1 MAKQNLDKKV
11 AESKEAA
18 EGILDAMQ
26 NIADALGDAISNAA
40 DGLSDMASGADI
52 IGKTMKRGIVAE
64 LKNSVK
70 NQEEIIKLQ
79 AAAAKGEAKD
89 SDVDKD
95 RKKLQDNQAL
105 TQAKLNNLAKYKN
118 VLGEEE
124 YQKQQRLIEDHKD
137 YLTQQEEELDTINT
151 INDSYILQNGLTKA
165 LGKNIKEYVTGLDK
179 SGIAAALMNDE
190 VEGTEK
196 LLVAG
201 EAAMM
206 ALLKGAFQASS
217 NVANLAKETGISS
230 SSARSL
236 QFEFAAVALNTN
248 KAFINSQRLNQSFR
262 DLVKETGLLST
273 FTGDTL
279 VTMTT
284 LTKQLGLGSAEAS
297 QLALLARTQST
308 DTESVLENTVQTVNA
323 INKQNNVAI
332 SAKAVLNDIASAS
345 ASIVVSLGMS
355 PQLLAEAATEARAL
369 GLSLEG
375 VDKIAGSLLEFETSI
390 ENELKFQMLT
400 GKEINLDKARQ
411 LALDNDLAGL
421 SEEIANNSGITEAFA
436 TGNRIEQQAAADAL
450 GMSRNELAQM
460 VMQQQYLN
468 LSQDDFIEKYGE
480 QSYQQMQ
487 SQSAS
492 EKFADAMEK
501 VQSII
506 GDMALTFS
514 PILDVLAAMADSAIA
529 TYTVL
534 GLIGGLSLAK
544 AIGSLA
550 TMAIQLG
557 IISVESITAASALSF
572 GLGAVAIVGAIA
584 AIAGVA
590 SAMRKKKAQSVQD
603 GIADSSRGPFTITD
617 AYGAMATTADGDS
630 LQASPNI
637 GKGGDGRILAVLE
650 RIANKDS
657 NVYMDSQAVGSTLAV
672 STNRI

>member
-40 DGLSDMASGADI
+40 DGLNDMASGADI

-64 LKNSVK
+64 LKQSVK

-79 AAAAKGEAKD
+79 AAAAKGEAKA
-89 SDVDKD
+89 SDVAKT
-95 RKKLQDNQAL
+95 RKKLQDNRAL
-105 TQAKLNNLAKYKN
+105 TEAKLNNLSKYKN
-118 VLGEEE
+118 TLGDEE
-124 YQKQQRLIEDHKD
+124 YQKQQRLIQDHLD
-137 YLTQQEEELDTINT
+137 YLGQQEEELENINT
-151 INDSYILQNGLTKA
+151 INDGFIIQGGLTKA
-165 LGKNIKEYVTGLDK
+165 IGKNIKEYVTGLDK

-190 VEGTEK
+190 ISGFEK
-196 LLVAG
+196 ASVAG
-201 EAAMM
+201 EAAIM
-206 ALLKGAFQASS
+206 ALAKGALQASS
-217 NVANLAKETGISS
+217 NAANLAKETGISS
-230 SSARSL
+230 KSSYAL
-236 QFEFAAVALNTN
+236 QRDFANVAINTE
-248 KAFINSQRLNQSFR
+248 KAFINSVGLNESFTS
-262 DLVKETGLLST
+262 LVKQTGLLST
-273 FTGDTL
+273 FSGDTL
-279 VTMTT
+279 TTLTT
-284 LTKQLGLGSAEAS
+284 LTKQLGLGVKEAS
-297 QLALLARTQST
+297 QLSLLARTQGE
-308 DTESVLENTVQTVNA
+308 DTEGILDSTVKTVNA
-323 INKQNNVAI
+323 VNRQRKSAIN
-332 SAKAVLNDIASAS
+332 AKAVLNDISTAS

-369 GLSLEG
+369 GLNLED
-375 VDKIAGSLLEFETSI
+375 VDKIADSLLDFESSI

-436 TGNRIEQQAAADAL
+436 TGNRIQQEAAAAAL
-450 GMSRNELAQM
+450 GMSRNELGQM

-468 LSQDDFIEKYGE
+468 LSQDDFIAKYGE

-487 SQSAS
+487 SQSAA
-492 EKFADAMEK
+492 EKFQSAMEK
-501 VQSII
+501 IQSII
-506 GDMALTFS
+506 GDMAISFA
-514 PILDVLAAMADSAIA
+514 PILDTLASLADNAFLAYTAMALIA
-529 TYTVL
+529 
-534 GLIGGLSLAK
+534 GLSLAK
-544 AIGSLA
+544 TIMSMA
-550 TMAIQLG
+550 TMAATLSTSAVSGITLSSALTIGLG
-557 IISVESITAASALSF
+557 TAAVLA
-572 GLGAVAIVGAIA
+572 AVIGIVA
-584 AIAGVA
+584 AMN
-590 SAMRKKKAQSVQD
+590 SQKKQAQSVKD

>member
-18 EGILDAMQ
+18 ESILDAMQ

-40 DGLSDMASGADI
+40 DGLNDMASGADI

-64 LKNSVK
+64 LKQSVK

-79 AAAAKGEAKD
+79 AAAAKGEAKA
-89 SDVDKD
+89 SDVAKT
-95 RKKLQDNQAL
+95 RKKLQDNRAL
-105 TQAKLNNLAKYKN
+105 TEAKLNNLSKYKN
-118 VLGEEE
+118 TLGDEE
-124 YQKQQRLIEDHKD
+124 YQNQQRLIQDHLD
-137 YLTQQEEELDTINT
+137 YLGQQEEELENINT
-151 INDSYILQNGLTKA
+151 INDGFIIQGGLTKA
-165 LGKNIKEYVTGLDK
+165 IGKNIKEYVTGLDK

-190 VEGTEK
+190 ISGFEK
-196 LLVAG
+196 ASVAG
-201 EAAMM
+201 EAAIM
-206 ALLKGAFQASS
+206 ALAKGALQASS
-217 NVANLAKETGISS
+217 NAANLAKETGISS
-230 SSARSL
+230 KSSYAL
-236 QFEFAAVALNTN
+236 QRDFANVAINTE
-248 KAFINSQRLNQSFR
+248 KAFINSVGLNESFTS
-262 DLVKETGLLST
+262 LVKQTGLLST
-273 FTGDTL
+273 FSGDTL
-279 VTMTT
+279 TTLTT
-284 LTKQLGLGSAEAS
+284 LTKQLGLGVKEAS
-297 QLALLARTQST
+297 QLSLLARTQGK
-308 DTESVLENTVQTVNA
+308 DTEGILEDTVETVNA
-323 INKQNNVAI
+323 INRQRKSAI

-369 GLSLEG
+369 GLNLED

-436 TGNRIEQQAAADAL
+436 TGNRIQQQAAADAL

-460 VMQQQYLN
+460 VMQQELLN
-468 LSQDDFIEKYGE
+468 LSQDDFIAKYGE

-487 SQSAS
+487 SQSAA
-492 EKFADAMEK
+492 EKFQSAMEK
-501 VQSII
+501 IQSII
-506 GDMALTFS
+506 GDMAISFA
-514 PILDVLAAMADSAIA
+514 PILDMLAGLADNAFLAYTAMALIA
-529 TYTVL
+529 
-534 GLIGGLSLAK
+534 GLSLAK
-544 AIGSLA
+544 TIMSMA
-550 TMAIQLG
+550 TMAATLSTSAVSGITLSSALTIGLG
-557 IISVESITAASALSF
+557 TAAVLA
-572 GLGAVAIVGAIA
+572 AVVGIVA
-584 AIAGVA
+584 AMN
-590 SAMRKKKAQSVQD
+590 SQKKQAQSVKD

>member
-40 DGLSDMASGADI
+40 DGLNDMASGADI

-64 LKNSVK
+64 LKQSVK

-79 AAAAKGEAKD
+79 AAAAKGEAKA
-89 SDVDKD
+89 SDVAKT
-95 RKKLQDNQAL
+95 RKKLQDNRAL
-105 TQAKLNNLAKYKN
+105 TEAKLNNLSKYKN
-118 VLGEEE
+118 TLGDEE
-124 YQKQQRLIEDHKD
+124 YQKQQRLIQDHLD
-137 YLTQQEEELDTINT
+137 YLGQQEEELENINT
-151 INDSYILQNGLTKA
+151 INDGFIIQGGLTKA
-165 LGKNIKEYVTGLDK
+165 IGKNIKEYVTGLDK

-190 VEGTEK
+190 ISGFEK
-196 LLVAG
+196 ASVAG
-201 EAAMM
+201 EAAIM
-206 ALLKGAFQASS
+206 ALAKGALQASS
-217 NVANLAKETGISS
+217 NAANLAKETGISS
-230 SSARSL
+230 KSSYAL
-236 QFEFAAVALNTN
+236 QRDFANVAINTE
-248 KAFINSQRLNQSFR
+248 KAFINSVGLNESFTS
-262 DLVKETGLLST
+262 LVKQTGLLST
-273 FTGDTL
+273 FSGDTL
-279 VTMTT
+279 TTLTT
-284 LTKQLGLGSAEAS
+284 LTKQLGLGVKEAS
-297 QLALLARTQST
+297 QLSLLARTQGE
-308 DTESVLENTVQTVNA
+308 DTEGVLENTVETVNA
-323 INKQNNVAI
+323 INRQRNSAI
-332 SAKAVLNDIASAS
+332 SAKAVLNDIATAS

-369 GLSLEG
+369 GLNLED
-375 VDKIAGSLLEFETSI
+375 VDKIAGSLLDFESSI

-436 TGNRIEQQAAADAL
+436 TGNRIQQEAAAAAL
-450 GMSRNELAQM
+450 GMSRNELGQM

-468 LSQDDFIEKYGE
+468 LSQDDFIAKYGE

-487 SQSAS
+487 SQSAA
-492 EKFADAMEK
+492 EKFQSAMEK
-501 VQSII
+501 IQSII
-506 GDMALTFS
+506 GDMAISFA
-514 PILDVLAAMADSAIA
+514 PILDTLASLADNAFLAYTAMALIA
-529 TYTVL
+529 
-534 GLIGGLSLAK
+534 GLSLAK
-544 AIGSLA
+544 TIMSMA
-550 TMAIQLG
+550 TMAATLSTSAVSGITLSSALTIGLG
-557 IISVESITAASALSF
+557 TAAVLA
-572 GLGAVAIVGAIA
+572 AVIGIVA
-584 AIAGVA
+584 AMN
-590 SAMRKKKAQSVQD
+590 SQKKQAQSVKD

>member
-18 EGILDAMQ
+18 ESILDAMQ
-26 NIADALGDAISNAA
+26 NIADALGNAISNAA
-40 DGLSDMASGADI
+40 DGLNDMASGADI

-64 LKNSVK
+64 LKQSVK

-79 AAAAKGEAKD
+79 AAAAKGEAKA
-89 SDVDKD
+89 SDVAKT
-95 RKKLQDNQAL
+95 RKKLQDNRAL
-105 TQAKLNNLAKYKN
+105 TEAKLNNLSKYKN
-118 VLGEEE
+118 TLGDEE
-124 YQKQQRLIEDHKD
+124 YQNQQRLIQDHLD
-137 YLTQQEEELDTINT
+137 YLGQQEEELENINT
-151 INDSYILQNGLTKA
+151 INDGFIIQGGLTKA
-165 LGKNIKEYVTGLDK
+165 IGKNIKEYVTGLDK

-190 VEGTEK
+190 ISGFEK
-196 LLVAG
+196 ASVAG
-201 EAAMM
+201 EAAIM
-206 ALLKGAFQASS
+206 ALAKGALQASS
-217 NVANLAKETGISS
+217 NAANLAKETGISS
-230 SSARSL
+230 KSSYAL
-236 QFEFAAVALNTN
+236 QRDFANVAINTE
-248 KAFINSQRLNQSFR
+248 KAFINSVGLNESFTS
-262 DLVKETGLLST
+262 LVKQTGLLST
-273 FTGDTL
+273 FSGDTL
-279 VTMTT
+279 TTLTT
-284 LTKQLGLGSAEAS
+284 LTKQLGLGVKEAS
-297 QLALLARTQST
+297 QLSLLARTQGE
-308 DTESVLENTVQTVNA
+308 DTEGILEDTVETVNA
-323 INKQNNVAI
+323 INRQRKSAI
-332 SAKAVLNDIASAS
+332 SAKAVLNDIASAT

-369 GLSLEG
+369 GLNLED

-436 TGNRIEQQAAADAL
+436 TGNRIQQQAAADAL

-460 VMQQQYLN
+460 VMQQELLN
-468 LSQDDFIEKYGE
+468 LSQDDFIAKYGE

-487 SQSAS
+487 SQSAA
-492 EKFADAMEK
+492 EKFQSAMEK
-501 VQSII
+501 IQSII
-506 GDMALTFS
+506 GDMAISFA
-514 PILDVLAAMADSAIA
+514 PILDMLAGLADNAFLAYTAMALIA
-529 TYTVL
+529 
-534 GLIGGLSLAK
+534 GLSLAK
-544 AIGSLA
+544 TIMSMA
-550 TMAIQLG
+550 TMAATLSTSAVSGITLSSALTIGLG
-557 IISVESITAASALSF
+557 TAAVLA
-572 GLGAVAIVGAIA
+572 AVVGIVA
-584 AIAGVA
+584 AMN
-590 SAMRKKKAQSVQD
+590 SQKKQAQSVKD

>member
-18 EGILDAMQ
+18 ESILDAMQ

-40 DGLSDMASGADI
+40 DGLNDMASGADI

-64 LKNSVK
+64 LKQSVK

-79 AAAAKGEAKD
+79 AAAAKGEAKA
-89 SDVDKD
+89 SDVAKT
-95 RKKLQDNQAL
+95 RKKLQDNRAL
-105 TQAKLNNLAKYKN
+105 TEAKLNNLSKYKN
-118 VLGEEE
+118 TLGDEE
-124 YQKQQRLIEDHKD
+124 YQNQQRLIQDHLD
-137 YLTQQEEELDTINT
+137 YLGQQEEELENINT
-151 INDSYILQNGLTKA
+151 INDGFIIQGGLTKA
-165 LGKNIKEYVTGLDK
+165 IGKNIKEYVTGLDK

-190 VEGTEK
+190 ISGFEK
-196 LLVAG
+196 ASVAG
-201 EAAMM
+201 EAAIM
-206 ALLKGAFQASS
+206 ALAKGALQASS
-217 NVANLAKETGISS
+217 NAANLAKETGISS
-230 SSARSL
+230 KSSYAL
-236 QFEFAAVALNTN
+236 QRDFANVAINTE
-248 KAFINSQRLNQSFR
+248 KAFINSVGLNESFTS
-262 DLVKETGLLST
+262 LVKQTGLLST
-273 FTGDTL
+273 FSGDTL
-279 VTMTT
+279 TTLTT
-284 LTKQLGLGSAEAS
+284 LTKQLGLGVKEAS
-297 QLALLARTQST
+297 QLSLLARTQGK
-308 DTESVLENTVQTVNA
+308 DTEGILEDTVETVNA
-323 INKQNNVAI
+323 INRQRKSAI
-332 SAKAVLNDIASAS
+332 SAKAVLNDIASAT

-369 GLSLEG
+369 GLNLED

-436 TGNRIEQQAAADAL
+436 TGNRIQQQAAADAL

-460 VMQQQYLN
+460 VMQQELLN
-468 LSQDDFIEKYGE
+468 LSQDDFIAKYGE

-487 SQSAS
+487 SQSAA
-492 EKFADAMEK
+492 EKFQSAMEK
-501 VQSII
+501 IQSII
-506 GDMALTFS
+506 GDMAISFA
-514 PILDVLAAMADSAIA
+514 PILDMLAGLADNAFLAYTAMALIA
-529 TYTVL
+529 
-534 GLIGGLSLAK
+534 GLSLAK
-544 AIGSLA
+544 TIMSMA
-550 TMAIQLG
+550 TMAATLSTSAVSGITLSSALTIGLG
-557 IISVESITAASALSF
+557 TAAVLA
-572 GLGAVAIVGAIA
+572 AVVGIVA
-584 AIAGVA
+584 AMN
-590 SAMRKKKAQSVQD
+590 SQKKQAQSVKD

>member
-18 EGILDAMQ
+18 ESILDAMQ

-40 DGLSDMASGADI
+40 DGLNDMASGADI

-64 LKNSVK
+64 LKQSVK

-79 AAAAKGEAKD
+79 AAAAKGEAKA
-89 SDVDKD
+89 SDVAKT
-95 RKKLQDNQAL
+95 RKKLQDNRAL
-105 TQAKLNNLAKYKN
+105 TEAKLNNLSKYKN
-118 VLGEEE
+118 TLGDEE
-124 YQKQQRLIEDHKD
+124 YQNQQRLIQDHLD
-137 YLTQQEEELDTINT
+137 YLGQQEEELENINT
-151 INDSYILQNGLTKA
+151 INDGFIIQGGLTKA
-165 LGKNIKEYVTGLDK
+165 IGKNIKEYVTGLDK

-190 VEGTEK
+190 ISGFEK
-196 LLVAG
+196 ASVAG
-201 EAAMM
+201 EAAIM
-206 ALLKGAFQASS
+206 ALAKGALQASS
-217 NVANLAKETGISS
+217 NAANLAKETGISS
-230 SSARSL
+230 KSSYAL
-236 QFEFAAVALNTN
+236 QRDFANVAINTE
-248 KAFINSQRLNQSFR
+248 KAFINSVGLNESFTS
-262 DLVKETGLLST
+262 LVKQTGLLST
-273 FTGDTL
+273 FSGDTL
-279 VTMTT
+279 TTLTT
-284 LTKQLGLGSAEAS
+284 LTKQLGLGVKEAS
-297 QLALLARTQST
+297 QLSLLARTQGE
-308 DTESVLENTVQTVNA
+308 DTEGILEDTVETVNA
-323 INKQNNVAI
+323 INRQRKSAI
-332 SAKAVLNDIASAS
+332 SAKAVLNDIASAT

-369 GLSLEG
+369 GLNLED

-436 TGNRIEQQAAADAL
+436 TGNRIQQQAAADAL

-460 VMQQQYLN
+460 VMQQELLN
-468 LSQDDFIEKYGE
+468 LSQDDFIAKYGE

-487 SQSAS
+487 SQSAA
-492 EKFADAMEK
+492 EKFQSAMEK
-501 VQSII
+501 IQSII
-506 GDMALTFS
+506 GDMAISFA
-514 PILDVLAAMADSAIA
+514 PILDMLAGLADNAFLAYTAMALIA
-529 TYTVL
+529 
-534 GLIGGLSLAK
+534 GLSLAK
-544 AIGSLA
+544 TIMSMA
-550 TMAIQLG
+550 TMAATLSTSAVSGITLSSALTIGLG
-557 IISVESITAASALSF
+557 TAAVLA
-572 GLGAVAIVGAIA
+572 AVVGIVA
-584 AIAGVA
+584 AMN
-590 SAMRKKKAQSVQD
+590 SQKKQAQSVKD

>member
-40 DGLSDMASGADI
+40 DGLNDMASGADI

-64 LKNSVK
+64 LKQSVK

-79 AAAAKGEAKD
+79 AAAAKGEAKA
-89 SDVDKD
+89 SDVAKT
-95 RKKLQDNQAL
+95 RKKLQDNRAL
-105 TQAKLNNLAKYKN
+105 TEAKLNNLSKYKN
-118 VLGEEE
+118 TLGDEE
-124 YQKQQRLIEDHKD
+124 YQKQQRLIQDHLD
-137 YLTQQEEELDTINT
+137 YLGQQEEELENINT
-151 INDSYILQNGLTKA
+151 INDGFIIQGGLTKA
-165 LGKNIKEYVTGLDK
+165 IGKNIKEYVTGLDK

-190 VEGTEK
+190 ISGFEK
-196 LLVAG
+196 ASVAG
-201 EAAMM
+201 EAAIM
-206 ALLKGAFQASS
+206 ALAKGALQASS
-217 NVANLAKETGISS
+217 NAANLAKETGISS
-230 SSARSL
+230 KSSYAL
-236 QFEFAAVALNTN
+236 QRDFANVAINTE
-248 KAFINSQRLNQSFR
+248 KAFINSVGLNESFTS
-262 DLVKETGLLST
+262 LVKQTGLLST
-273 FTGDTL
+273 FSGDTL
-279 VTMTT
+279 TTLTT
-284 LTKQLGLGSAEAS
+284 LTKQLGLGVKEAS
-297 QLALLARTQST
+297 QLSLLARTQGE
-308 DTESVLENTVQTVNA
+308 DTEGILDSTVKTVNA
-323 INKQNNVAI
+323 VNRQRKSAIN
-332 SAKAVLNDIASAS
+332 AKAVLNDISTAS

-369 GLSLEG
+369 GLNLED
-375 VDKIAGSLLEFETSI
+375 VDKIAGSLLDFESSI

-436 TGNRIEQQAAADAL
+436 TGNRIQQEAAAAAL
-450 GMSRNELAQM
+450 GMSRNELGQM

-468 LSQDDFIEKYGE
+468 LSQDDFIAKYGE

-487 SQSAS
+487 SQSAA
-492 EKFADAMEK
+492 EKFQSAMEK
-501 VQSII
+501 IQSII
-506 GDMALTFS
+506 GDMAISFA
-514 PILDVLAAMADSAIA
+514 PILDTLASLADNAFLAYTAMALIA
-529 TYTVL
+529 
-534 GLIGGLSLAK
+534 GLSLAK
-544 AIGSLA
+544 TIMSMA
-550 TMAIQLG
+550 TMAATLSTSAVSGITLSSALTIGLG
-557 IISVESITAASALSF
+557 TAAVLA
-572 GLGAVAIVGAIA
+572 AVIGIVA
-584 AIAGVA
+584 AMN
-590 SAMRKKKAQSVQD
+590 SQKKQAQSVKD

>member
-40 DGLSDMASGADI
+40 DGLNDMASGADI

-64 LKNSVK
+64 LKQSVK

-79 AAAAKGEAKD
+79 AAAAKGEAKA
-89 SDVDKD
+89 SDVAKT
-95 RKKLQDNQAL
+95 RKKLQDNRAL
-105 TQAKLNNLAKYKN
+105 TEAKLNNLSKYKN
-118 VLGEEE
+118 TLGDEE
-124 YQKQQRLIEDHKD
+124 YQKQQRLIQDHLD
-137 YLTQQEEELDTINT
+137 YLGQQEEELENINT
-151 INDSYILQNGLTKA
+151 INDGFIIQGGLTKA
-165 LGKNIKEYVTGLDK
+165 IGKNIKEYVTGLDK

-190 VEGTEK
+190 ISGFEK
-196 LLVAG
+196 ASVAG
-201 EAAMM
+201 EAAIM
-206 ALLKGAFQASS
+206 ALAKGALQASS
-217 NVANLAKETGISS
+217 NAANLAKETGISS
-230 SSARSL
+230 KSSYAL
-236 QFEFAAVALNTN
+236 QRDFANVAINTE
-248 KAFINSQRLNQSFR
+248 KAFINSVGLNESFTS
-262 DLVKETGLLST
+262 LVKQTGLLST
-273 FTGDTL
+273 FSGDTL
-279 VTMTT
+279 TTLTT
-284 LTKQLGLGSAEAS
+284 LTKQLGLGVKEAS
-297 QLALLARTQST
+297 QLSLLARTQGE
-308 DTESVLENTVQTVNA
+308 DTEGVLENTVETVNA
-323 INKQNNVAI
+323 INRQRNSAI
-332 SAKAVLNDIASAS
+332 SAKAVLNDIATAS

-369 GLSLEG
+369 GLNLEG

-436 TGNRIEQQAAADAL
+436 TGNRIQQEAAAAAL
-450 GMSRNELAQM
+450 GMSRNELGQM

-468 LSQDDFIEKYGE
+468 LSQDDFIAKYGE

-487 SQSAS
+487 SQSAA
-492 EKFADAMEK
+492 EKFQSAMEK
-501 VQSII
+501 IQSII
-506 GDMALTFS
+506 GDMAISFA
-514 PILDVLAAMADSAIA
+514 PILDTLASLADNAFLAYTAMALIA
-529 TYTVL
+529 
-534 GLIGGLSLAK
+534 GLSLAK
-544 AIGSLA
+544 TIMSMA
-550 TMAIQLG
+550 TMAATLSTSAVSGITLSSALTIGLG
-557 IISVESITAASALSF
+557 TAAVLA
-572 GLGAVAIVGAIA
+572 AVIGIVA
-584 AIAGVA
+584 AMN
-590 SAMRKKKAQSVQD
+590 SQKKQAQSVKD

>member
-40 DGLSDMASGADI
+40 DGLNDMASGADI

-64 LKNSVK
+64 LKQSVK

-79 AAAAKGEAKD
+79 AAAAKGEAKA
-89 SDVDKD
+89 SDVAKT
-95 RKKLQDNQAL
+95 RKKLQDNRAL
-105 TQAKLNNLAKYKN
+105 TEAKLNNLSKYKN
-118 VLGEEE
+118 TLGDEE
-124 YQKQQRLIEDHKD
+124 YQKQQRLIQDHLD
-137 YLTQQEEELDTINT
+137 YLGQQEEELENINT
-151 INDSYILQNGLTKA
+151 INDGFIIQGGLTKA
-165 LGKNIKEYVTGLDK
+165 IGKNIKEYVTGLDK

-190 VEGTEK
+190 ISGFEK
-196 LLVAG
+196 ASVAG
-201 EAAMM
+201 EAAIM
-206 ALLKGAFQASS
+206 ALAKGALQASS
-217 NVANLAKETGISS
+217 NAANLAKETGISS
-230 SSARSL
+230 KSSYAL
-236 QFEFAAVALNTN
+236 QRDFANVAINTE
-248 KAFINSQRLNQSFR
+248 KAFINSVGLNESFTS
-262 DLVKETGLLST
+262 LVKQTGLLST
-273 FTGDTL
+273 FSGDTL
-279 VTMTT
+279 TTLTT
-284 LTKQLGLGSAEAS
+284 LTKQLGLGVKEAS
-297 QLALLARTQST
+297 QLSLLARTQGE
-308 DTESVLENTVQTVNA
+308 DTEGVLENTVETVNA
-323 INKQNNVAI
+323 INRQRNSAI
-332 SAKAVLNDIASAS
+332 SAKAVLNDIATAS

-369 GLSLEG
+369 GLNLED
-375 VDKIAGSLLEFETSI
+375 VDKIADSLLDFESSI

-436 TGNRIEQQAAADAL
+436 TGNRIQQEAAAAAL
-450 GMSRNELAQM
+450 GMSRNELGQM

-468 LSQDDFIEKYGE
+468 LSQDDFIAKYGE

-487 SQSAS
+487 SQSAA
-492 EKFADAMEK
+492 EKFQSAMEK
-501 VQSII
+501 IQSII
-506 GDMALTFS
+506 GDMAISFA
-514 PILDVLAAMADSAIA
+514 PILDTLASLADNAFLAYTAMALIA
-529 TYTVL
+529 
-534 GLIGGLSLAK
+534 GLSLAK
-544 AIGSLA
+544 TIMSMA
-550 TMAIQLG
+550 TMAATLSTSAVSGITLSSALTIGLG
-557 IISVESITAASALSF
+557 TAAVLA
-572 GLGAVAIVGAIA
+572 AVIGIVA
-584 AIAGVA
+584 AMN
-590 SAMRKKKAQSVQD
+590 SQKKQAQSVKD

>member
-18 EGILDAMQ
+18 ESILDAMQ

-40 DGLSDMASGADI
+40 DGLNDMASGADI

-64 LKNSVK
+64 LKQSVK

-79 AAAAKGEAKD
+79 AAAAKGEAKA
-89 SDVDKD
+89 SDVAKT
-95 RKKLQDNQAL
+95 RKKLQDNRAL
-105 TQAKLNNLAKYKN
+105 TEAKLNNLSKYKN
-118 VLGEEE
+118 TLGDEE
-124 YQKQQRLIEDHKD
+124 YQNQQRLIQDHLD
-137 YLTQQEEELDTINT
+137 YLGQQEEELENINT
-151 INDSYILQNGLTKA
+151 INDGFIIQGGLTKA
-165 LGKNIKEYVTGLDK
+165 IGKNIKEYVTGLDK

-190 VEGTEK
+190 ISGFEK
-196 LLVAG
+196 ASVAG
-201 EAAMM
+201 EAAIM
-206 ALLKGAFQASS
+206 ALAKGALQASS
-217 NVANLAKETGISS
+217 NAANLAKETGISS
-230 SSARSL
+230 KSSYAL
-236 QFEFAAVALNTN
+236 QRDFANVAINTE
-248 KAFINSQRLNQSFR
+248 KAFINSVGLNESFTS
-262 DLVKETGLLST
+262 LVKQTGLLST
-273 FTGDTL
+273 FSGDTL
-279 VTMTT
+279 TTLTT
-284 LTKQLGLGSAEAS
+284 LTKQLGLGVKEAS
-297 QLALLARTQST
+297 QLSLLARTQGK
-308 DTESVLENTVQTVNA
+308 DTEGILEDTVETVNA
-323 INKQNNVAI
+323 INRQRKSAI
-332 SAKAVLNDIASAS
+332 SAKAVLNDIATAS
-345 ASIVVSLGMS
+345 SSIVVSLGMS

-369 GLSLEG
+369 GLNLED

-436 TGNRIEQQAAADAL
+436 TGNRIQQQAAADAL

-460 VMQQQYLN
+460 VMQQELLN
-468 LSQDDFIEKYGE
+468 LSQDDFIAKYGE

-487 SQSAS
+487 SQSAA
-492 EKFADAMEK
+492 EKFQSAMEK
-501 VQSII
+501 IQSII
-506 GDMALTFS
+506 GDMAISFA
-514 PILDVLAAMADSAIA
+514 PILDMLAGLADNAFLAYTAMALIA
-529 TYTVL
+529 
-534 GLIGGLSLAK
+534 GLSLAK
-544 AIGSLA
+544 TIMSMA
-550 TMAIQLG
+550 TMAATLSTSAVSGITLSSALTIGLG
-557 IISVESITAASALSF
+557 TAAVLA
-572 GLGAVAIVGAIA
+572 AVVGIVA
-584 AIAGVA
+584 AMN
-590 SAMRKKKAQSVQD
+590 SQKKQAQSVKD

>member
-40 DGLSDMASGADI
+40 DGLNDMASGADI

-64 LKNSVK
+64 LKQSVK

-79 AAAAKGEAKD
+79 AAAAKGEAKA
-89 SDVDKD
+89 SDVAKT
-95 RKKLQDNQAL
+95 RKKLQDNRAL
-105 TQAKLNNLAKYKN
+105 TEAKLNNLSKYRN
-118 VLGEEE
+118 TLGDEE
-124 YQKQQRLIEDHKD
+124 YQNQQRLIQDHLD
-137 YLTQQEEELDTINT
+137 YLGQQEEELENINT
-151 INDSYILQNGLTKA
+151 INDGFIIQGGLTKA
-165 LGKNIKEYVTGLDK
+165 IGKNIKEYVTGLDK

-190 VEGTEK
+190 ISGFEK
-196 LLVAG
+196 ASVAG
-201 EAAMM
+201 EAAIM
-206 ALLKGAFQASS
+206 ALAKGALQASS
-217 NVANLAKETGISS
+217 NAANLAKETGISS
-230 SSARSL
+230 KSSYAL
-236 QFEFAAVALNTN
+236 QRDFANVAINTE
-248 KAFINSQRLNQSFR
+248 KAFINSVGLNESFTS
-262 DLVKETGLLST
+262 LVKQTGLLST
-273 FTGDTL
+273 FSGDTL
-279 VTMTT
+279 TTLTT
-284 LTKQLGLGSAEAS
+284 LTKQLGLGVKEAS
-297 QLALLARTQST
+297 QLSLLARTQGE
-308 DTESVLENTVQTVNA
+308 DTEGVLENTVETVNA
-323 INKQNNVAI
+323 VNRQRNSAI

-369 GLSLEG
+369 GLNLED
-375 VDKIAGSLLEFETSI
+375 VDKIAGSLLDFESSI

-436 TGNRIEQQAAADAL
+436 TGNRIQQEAAAAAL
-450 GMSRNELAQM
+450 GMSRNELGQM

-468 LSQDDFIEKYGE
+468 LSQDDFIAKYGE

-487 SQSAS
+487 SQSAA
-492 EKFADAMEK
+492 EKFQSAMEK
-501 VQSII
+501 IQSII
-506 GDMALTFS
+506 GDMAIAFA
-514 PILDVLAAMADSAIA
+514 PILDMLANLADNAFAAYTAMALIA
-529 TYTVL
+529 
-534 GLIGGLSLAK
+534 GLSLAK
-544 AIGSLA
+544 TIMSMA
-550 TMAIQLG
+550 TMAATLSTSAVSGITLSSALTIGLG
-557 IISVESITAASALSF
+557 TAAVLA
-572 GLGAVAIVGAIA
+572 AVVGIVA
-584 AIAGVA
+584 AMN
-590 SAMRKKKAQSVQD
+590 SQKKQAQSVKD

>member
-18 EGILDAMQ
+18 ESILDAMQ

-40 DGLSDMASGADI
+40 DGLTDMADGADI

-79 AAAAKGEAKD
+79 AAAAKGEAKA
-89 SDVDKD
+89 SDVAKT
-95 RKKLQDNQAL
+95 RKKLQDNRAL
-105 TQAKLNNLAKYKN
+105 TEAKLNNLSKYKN
-118 VLGEEE
+118 TLGDEE
-124 YQKQQRLIEDHKD
+124 YQNQQRLIQDHLD
-137 YLTQQEEELDTINT
+137 YLGQQEEELENINT
-151 INDSYILQNGLTKA
+151 INDGFIIQGGLTKA
-165 LGKNIKEYVTGLDK
+165 IGKNIKEYVTGLDK

-190 VEGTEK
+190 ISGFEK
-196 LLVAG
+196 ASVAG
-201 EAAMM
+201 EAAIM
-206 ALLKGAFQASS
+206 ALAKGALQASS
-217 NVANLAKETGISS
+217 NAANLAKETGISS
-230 SSARSL
+230 KSSYAL
-236 QFEFAAVALNTN
+236 QRDFANVAINTE
-248 KAFINSQRLNQSFR
+248 KAFINSVGLNESFTS
-262 DLVKETGLLST
+262 LVKQTGLLST
-273 FTGDTL
+273 FSGDTL
-279 VTMTT
+279 TTLTT
-284 LTKQLGLGSAEAS
+284 LTKQLGLGVKEAS
-297 QLALLARTQST
+297 QLSLLARTQGE
-308 DTESVLENTVQTVNA
+308 DTEGILEDTVETVNA
-323 INKQNNVAI
+323 VNRQRKSAI

-369 GLSLEG
+369 GLNLSD
-375 VDKIAGSLLEFETSI
+375 VDKIAGSLLDFESSI

-436 TGNRIEQQAAADAL
+436 TGNRIQQQAAADAL
-450 GMSRNELAQM
+450 GMSRDELGQM
-460 VMQQQYLN
+460 VMQQELLN
-468 LSQDDFIEKYGE
+468 LSQDDFIAKYGE

-487 SQSAS
+487 SQSAA
-492 EKFADAMEK
+492 EKFQSAMEK
-501 VQSII
+501 IQSII
-506 GDMALTFS
+506 GDMAISFA
-514 PILDVLAAMADSAIA
+514 PILDMLAGLADNAFLAYTAMALIA
-529 TYTVL
+529 
-534 GLIGGLSLAK
+534 GLSLAK
-544 AIGSLA
+544 TIMSMA
-550 TMAIQLG
+550 TMAATLSTSAVSGITLSSALTIGLG
-557 IISVESITAASALSF
+557 TAAVLA
-572 GLGAVAIVGAIA
+572 AVVGIVA
-584 AIAGVA
+584 AMN
-590 SAMRKKKAQSVQD
+590 SQKKQSQSVND

>member
-40 DGLSDMASGADI
+40 DGLNDMASGADI

-64 LKNSVK
+64 LKQSVK

-79 AAAAKGEAKD
+79 AAAAKGEAKA
-89 SDVDKD
+89 SDVAKT
-95 RKKLQDNQAL
+95 RKKLQDNRAL
-105 TQAKLNNLAKYKN
+105 TEAKLNNLSKYKN
-118 VLGEEE
+118 TLGDEE
-124 YQKQQRLIEDHKD
+124 YQKQQRLIQDHLD
-137 YLTQQEEELDTINT
+137 YLGQQEEELENINT
-151 INDSYILQNGLTKA
+151 INDGFIIQGGLTKA
-165 LGKNIKEYVTGLDK
+165 IGKNIKEYVTGLDK

-190 VEGTEK
+190 ISGFEK
-196 LLVAG
+196 ASVAG
-201 EAAMM
+201 EAAIM
-206 ALLKGAFQASS
+206 ALAKGALQASS
-217 NVANLAKETGISS
+217 NAANLAKETGISS
-230 SSARSL
+230 KSSYAL
-236 QFEFAAVALNTN
+236 QRDFANVAINTE
-248 KAFINSQRLNQSFR
+248 KAFINSVGLNESFTS
-262 DLVKETGLLST
+262 LVKQTGLLST
-273 FTGDTL
+273 FSGDTL
-279 VTMTT
+279 TTLTT
-284 LTKQLGLGSAEAS
+284 LTKQLGLGVKEAS
-297 QLALLARTQST
+297 QLSLLARTQGE
-308 DTESVLENTVQTVNA
+308 DTEGILDSTVKTVNA
-323 INKQNNVAI
+323 VNRQRKSAIN
-332 SAKAVLNDIASAS
+332 AKAVLNDISTAS

-369 GLSLEG
+369 GLSLEE
-375 VDKIAGSLLEFETSI
+375 VDKIAGSLLDFESSI

-436 TGNRIEQQAAADAL
+436 TGNRIQQEAAAAAL
-450 GMSRNELAQM
+450 GMSRNELGQM

-468 LSQDDFIEKYGE
+468 LSQDDFIAKYGE

-487 SQSAS
+487 SQSAA
-492 EKFADAMEK
+492 EKFQSAMEK
-501 VQSII
+501 IQSII
-506 GDMALTFS
+506 GDMAISFA
-514 PILDVLAAMADSAIA
+514 PILDTLASLADNAFLAYTAMALIA
-529 TYTVL
+529 
-534 GLIGGLSLAK
+534 GLSLAK
-544 AIGSLA
+544 TIMSMA
-550 TMAIQLG
+550 TMAATLSTSAVSGITLSSALTIGLG
-557 IISVESITAASALSF
+557 TAAVLA
-572 GLGAVAIVGAIA
+572 AVIGIVA
-584 AIAGVA
+584 AMN
-590 SAMRKKKAQSVQD
+590 SQKKQAQSVKD

>member
-18 EGILDAMQ
+18 ESILDAMQ

-40 DGLSDMASGADI
+40 DGLTDMASGADI

-64 LKNSVK
+64 LKQSVK

-79 AAAAKGEAKD
+79 AAAAKGEAKA
-89 SDVDKD
+89 SDVAKT
-95 RKKLQDNQAL
+95 RKKLQDNRAL
-105 TQAKLNNLAKYKN
+105 TEAKLNNLSKYKN
-118 VLGEEE
+118 TLGDEE
-124 YQKQQRLIEDHKD
+124 YQNQQRLIQDHLD
-137 YLTQQEEELDTINT
+137 YLGQQEEELENINT
-151 INDSYILQNGLTKA
+151 INDGFIIQGGLTKA
-165 LGKNIKEYVTGLDK
+165 IGKNIKEYVTGLDK

-190 VEGTEK
+190 ISGFEK
-196 LLVAG
+196 ASVAG
-201 EAAMM
+201 EAAIM
-206 ALLKGAFQASS
+206 ALAKGALQASS
-217 NVANLAKETGISS
+217 NAANLAKETGISS
-230 SSARSL
+230 KSSYAL
-236 QFEFAAVALNTN
+236 QRDFANVAINTE
-248 KAFINSQRLNQSFR
+248 KAFINSVGLNESFTS
-262 DLVKETGLLST
+262 LVKQTGLLST
-273 FTGDTL
+273 FSGDTL
-279 VTMTT
+279 TTLTT
-284 LTKQLGLGSAEAS
+284 LTKQLGLGVKEAS
-297 QLALLARTQST
+297 QLSLLARTQGE
-308 DTESVLENTVQTVNA
+308 DTEGILEDTVETVNA
-323 INKQNNVAI
+323 VNRQRKSAI

-369 GLSLEG
+369 GLNLSD
-375 VDKIAGSLLEFETSI
+375 VDKIAGSLLDFESSI

-436 TGNRIEQQAAADAL
+436 TGNRIQQQAAADAL
-450 GMSRNELAQM
+450 GMSRDELGQM
-460 VMQQQYLN
+460 VMQQELLN
-468 LSQDDFIEKYGE
+468 LSQDDFIAKYGE

-487 SQSAS
+487 SQSAA
-492 EKFADAMEK
+492 EKFQSAMEK
-501 VQSII
+501 IQSII
-506 GDMALTFS
+506 GDMAISFA
-514 PILDVLAAMADSAIA
+514 PILDMLAGLADNAFLAYTAMALIA
-529 TYTVL
+529 
-534 GLIGGLSLAK
+534 GLSLAK
-544 AIGSLA
+544 TIMSMA
-550 TMAIQLG
+550 TMAATLSTSAVSGITLSSALTIGLG
-557 IISVESITAASALSF
+557 TAAVLA
-572 GLGAVAIVGAIA
+572 AVVGIVA
-584 AIAGVA
+584 AMN
-590 SAMRKKKAQSVQD
+590 SQKKQSQSVND

>member
-40 DGLSDMASGADI
+40 DGLNDMASGADI

-64 LKNSVK
+64 LKQSVK

-79 AAAAKGEAKD
+79 AAAAKGEAKA
-89 SDVDKD
+89 SDVAKT
-95 RKKLQDNQAL
+95 RKKLQDNRAL
-105 TQAKLNNLAKYKN
+105 TEAKLNNLSKYKN
-118 VLGEEE
+118 TLGDEE
-124 YQKQQRLIEDHKD
+124 YQKQQRLIQDHLD
-137 YLTQQEEELDTINT
+137 YLGQQEEELENINT
-151 INDSYILQNGLTKA
+151 INDGFIIQGGLTKA
-165 LGKNIKEYVTGLDK
+165 IGKNIKEYVTGLDK

-190 VEGTEK
+190 ISGFEK
-196 LLVAG
+196 ASVAG
-201 EAAMM
+201 EAAIM
-206 ALLKGAFQASS
+206 ALAKGALQASS
-217 NVANLAKETGISS
+217 NAANLAKETGISS
-230 SSARSL
+230 KSSYAL
-236 QFEFAAVALNTN
+236 QRDFANVAINTE
-248 KAFINSQRLNQSFR
+248 KAFINSVGLNESFTS
-262 DLVKETGLLST
+262 LVKQTGLLST
-273 FTGDTL
+273 FSGDTL
-279 VTMTT
+279 TTLTT
-284 LTKQLGLGSAEAS
+284 LTKQLGLGVKEAS
-297 QLALLARTQST
+297 QLSLLARTQGE
-308 DTESVLENTVQTVNA
+308 DTEGILDSTVKTVNA
-323 INKQNNVAI
+323 VNRQRKSAIN
-332 SAKAVLNDIASAS
+332 AKAVLNDISTAS

-369 GLSLEG
+369 GLSLEE
-375 VDKIAGSLLEFETSI
+375 VDKIAGSLLDFESSI

-436 TGNRIEQQAAADAL
+436 TGNRIQQEAAASAL
-450 GMSRNELAQM
+450 GMSRNELGQM

-468 LSQDDFIEKYGE
+468 LSQDDFIAKYGE

-487 SQSAS
+487 SQSAA
-492 EKFADAMEK
+492 EKFQSAMEK
-501 VQSII
+501 IQSII
-506 GDMALTFS
+506 GDMAISFA
-514 PILDVLAAMADSAIA
+514 PILDTLASLADNAFLAYTAMALIA
-529 TYTVL
+529 
-534 GLIGGLSLAK
+534 GLSLAK
-544 AIGSLA
+544 TIMSMA
-550 TMAIQLG
+550 TMAATLSTSAVSGITLSSALTIGLG
-557 IISVESITAASALSF
+557 TAAVLA
-572 GLGAVAIVGAIA
+572 AVIGIVA
-584 AIAGVA
+584 AMN
-590 SAMRKKKAQSVQD
+590 SQKKQAQSVKD

>member
-40 DGLSDMASGADI
+40 DGLNDMASGADI

-64 LKNSVK
+64 LKQSVK

-79 AAAAKGEAKD
+79 AAAAKGEAKA
-89 SDVDKD
+89 SDVAKT
-95 RKKLQDNQAL
+95 RKKLQDNRAL
-105 TQAKLNNLAKYKN
+105 TEAKLNNLSKYKN
-118 VLGEEE
+118 TLGDEE
-124 YQKQQRLIEDHKD
+124 YQKQQRLIQDHLD
-137 YLTQQEEELDTINT
+137 YLGQQEEELENINT
-151 INDSYILQNGLTKA
+151 INDGFIIQGGLTKA
-165 LGKNIKEYVTGLDK
+165 IGKNIKEYVTGLDK

-190 VEGTEK
+190 ISGFEK
-196 LLVAG
+196 ASVAG
-201 EAAMM
+201 EAAIM
-206 ALLKGAFQASS
+206 ALAKGALQASS
-217 NVANLAKETGISS
+217 NAANLAKETGISS
-230 SSARSL
+230 KSSYAL
-236 QFEFAAVALNTN
+236 QRDFANVAINTE
-248 KAFINSQRLNQSFR
+248 KAFINSVGLNESFTS
-262 DLVKETGLLST
+262 LVKQTGLLST
-273 FTGDTL
+273 FSGDTL
-279 VTMTT
+279 TTLTT
-284 LTKQLGLGSAEAS
+284 LTKQLGLGVKEAS
-297 QLALLARTQST
+297 QLSLLARTQGE
-308 DTESVLENTVQTVNA
+308 DTEGVLENTVETVNA
-323 INKQNNVAI
+323 INRQRNSAI
-332 SAKAVLNDIASAS
+332 SAKAVLNDIATAS

-375 VDKIAGSLLEFETSI
+375 VDKIAGSLLDFESSI

-436 TGNRIEQQAAADAL
+436 TGNRIQQEAAAAAL
-450 GMSRNELAQM
+450 GMSRNELGQM

-468 LSQDDFIEKYGE
+468 LSQDDFIAKYGE

-487 SQSAS
+487 SQSAA
-492 EKFADAMEK
+492 EKFQSAMEK
-501 VQSII
+501 IQSII
-506 GDMALTFS
+506 GDMAISFA
-514 PILDVLAAMADSAIA
+514 PILDTLASLADNAFLAYTAMALIA
-529 TYTVL
+529 
-534 GLIGGLSLAK
+534 GLSLAK
-544 AIGSLA
+544 TIMSMA
-550 TMAIQLG
+550 TMAATLSTSAVSGITLSSALTIGLG
-557 IISVESITAASALSF
+557 TAAVLA
-572 GLGAVAIVGAIA
+572 AVIGIVA
-584 AIAGVA
+584 AMN
-590 SAMRKKKAQSVQD
+590 SQKKQAQSVKD

>member
-40 DGLSDMASGADI
+40 DGLNDMASGADI

-64 LKNSVK
+64 LKQSVK

-79 AAAAKGEAKD
+79 AAAAKGEAKA
-89 SDVDKD
+89 SDVAKT
-95 RKKLQDNQAL
+95 RKKLQDNRAL
-105 TQAKLNNLAKYKN
+105 TEAKLNNLSKYKN
-118 VLGEEE
+118 TLGDEE
-124 YQKQQRLIEDHKD
+124 YQKQQRLIQDHLD
-137 YLTQQEEELDTINT
+137 YLGQQEEELENINT
-151 INDSYILQNGLTKA
+151 INDGFIIQGGLTKA
-165 LGKNIKEYVTGLDK
+165 IGKNIKEYVTGLDK

-190 VEGTEK
+190 ISGFEK
-196 LLVAG
+196 ASVAG
-201 EAAMM
+201 EAAIM
-206 ALLKGAFQASS
+206 ALAKGALQASS
-217 NVANLAKETGISS
+217 NAANLAKETGISS
-230 SSARSL
+230 KSSYAL
-236 QFEFAAVALNTN
+236 QRDFANVAINTE
-248 KAFINSQRLNQSFR
+248 KAFINSVGLNESFTS
-262 DLVKETGLLST
+262 LVKQTGLLST
-273 FTGDTL
+273 FSGDTL
-279 VTMTT
+279 TTLTT
-284 LTKQLGLGSAEAS
+284 LTKQLGLGVKEAS
-297 QLALLARTQST
+297 QLSLLARTQGE
-308 DTESVLENTVQTVNA
+308 DTEGVLENTVETVNA
-323 INKQNNVAI
+323 INRQRNSAI
-332 SAKAVLNDIASAS
+332 SAKAVLNDIATAS

-369 GLSLEG
+369 GLNLED
-375 VDKIAGSLLEFETSI
+375 VDKIAGSLLDFESSI

-436 TGNRIEQQAAADAL
+436 TGNRIQQEAAASAL
-450 GMSRNELAQM
+450 GMSRNELGQM

-468 LSQDDFIEKYGE
+468 LSQDDFIAKYGE

-487 SQSAS
+487 SQSAA
-492 EKFADAMEK
+492 EKFQSAMEK
-501 VQSII
+501 IQSII
-506 GDMALTFS
+506 GDMAISFA
-514 PILDVLAAMADSAIA
+514 PILDTLASLADNAFLAYTAMALIA
-529 TYTVL
+529 
-534 GLIGGLSLAK
+534 GLSLAK
-544 AIGSLA
+544 TIMSMA
-550 TMAIQLG
+550 TMAATLSTSAVSGITLSSALTIGLG
-557 IISVESITAASALSF
+557 TAAVLA
-572 GLGAVAIVGAIA
+572 AVIGIVA
-584 AIAGVA
+584 AMN
-590 SAMRKKKAQSVQD
+590 SQKKQAQSVKD

>member
-40 DGLSDMASGADI
+40 DGLNDMASGADI

-64 LKNSVK
+64 LKQSVK

-79 AAAAKGEAKD
+79 AAAAKGEAKA
-89 SDVDKD
+89 SDVAKT
-95 RKKLQDNQAL
+95 RKKLQDNRAL
-105 TQAKLNNLAKYKN
+105 TETKLNNLSKYKN
-118 VLGEEE
+118 TLGDEE
-124 YQKQQRLIEDHKD
+124 YQKQQRLIQDHLD
-137 YLTQQEEELDTINT
+137 YLGQQEEELENINT
-151 INDSYILQNGLTKA
+151 INDGFIIQGGLTKA
-165 LGKNIKEYVTGLDK
+165 IGKNIKEYVTGLDK

-190 VEGTEK
+190 ISGFEK
-196 LLVAG
+196 ASVAG
-201 EAAMM
+201 EAAIM
-206 ALLKGAFQASS
+206 ALAKGALQASS
-217 NVANLAKETGISS
+217 NAANLAKETGISS
-230 SSARSL
+230 KSSYAL
-236 QFEFAAVALNTN
+236 QRDFANVAINTE
-248 KAFINSQRLNQSFR
+248 KAFINSVGLNESFTS
-262 DLVKETGLLST
+262 LVKQTGLLST
-273 FTGDTL
+273 FSGDTL
-279 VTMTT
+279 TTLTT
-284 LTKQLGLGSAEAS
+284 LTKQLGLGVKEAS
-297 QLALLARTQST
+297 QLSLLARTQGE
-308 DTESVLENTVQTVNA
+308 DTEGVLENTVETVNA
-323 INKQNNVAI
+323 INRQRNSAI
-332 SAKAVLNDIASAS
+332 SAKAVLNDIATAS

-369 GLSLEG
+369 GLNLED
-375 VDKIAGSLLEFETSI
+375 VDKIAGSLLDFESSI

-436 TGNRIEQQAAADAL
+436 TGNRIQQEAAASAL
-450 GMSRNELAQM
+450 GMSRNELGQM

-468 LSQDDFIEKYGE
+468 LSQDDFIAKYGE

-487 SQSAS
+487 SQSAA
-492 EKFADAMEK
+492 EKFQSAMEK
-501 VQSII
+501 IQSII
-506 GDMALTFS
+506 GDMAISFA
-514 PILDVLAAMADSAIA
+514 PILDTLASLADNAFLAYTAMALIA
-529 TYTVL
+529 
-534 GLIGGLSLAK
+534 GLSLAK
-544 AIGSLA
+544 TIMSMA
-550 TMAIQLG
+550 TMAATLSTSAVSGITLSSALTIGLG
-557 IISVESITAASALSF
+557 TAAVLA
-572 GLGAVAIVGAIA
+572 AVIGIVA
-584 AIAGVA
+584 AMN
-590 SAMRKKKAQSVQD
+590 SQKKQAQSVKD

>member
-18 EGILDAMQ
+18 ESILDAMQ

-40 DGLSDMASGADI
+40 DGLNDMASGADI

-64 LKNSVK
+64 LKQSVK

-79 AAAAKGEAKD
+79 AAAAKGEAKA
-89 SDVDKD
+89 SDVAKT
-95 RKKLQDNQAL
+95 RKKLQDNRAL
-105 TQAKLNNLAKYKN
+105 TEAKLNNLSKYKN
-118 VLGEEE
+118 TLGDEE
-124 YQKQQRLIEDHKD
+124 YQNQQRLIQDHLD
-137 YLTQQEEELDTINT
+137 YLGQQEEELENINT
-151 INDSYILQNGLTKA
+151 INDGFIIQGGLTKA
-165 LGKNIKEYVTGLDK
+165 IGKNIKEYVTGLDK

-190 VEGTEK
+190 ISGFEK
-196 LLVAG
+196 ASVAG
-201 EAAMM
+201 EAAIM
-206 ALLKGAFQASS
+206 ALAKGALQASS
-217 NVANLAKETGISS
+217 NAANLAKETGISS
-230 SSARSL
+230 KSSYAL
-236 QFEFAAVALNTN
+236 QRDFANVAINTE
-248 KAFINSQRLNQSFR
+248 KAFINSVGLNESFTS
-262 DLVKETGLLST
+262 LVKQTGLLST
-273 FTGDTL
+273 FSGDTL
-279 VTMTT
+279 TTLTT
-284 LTKQLGLGSAEAS
+284 LTKQLGLGVKEAS
-297 QLALLARTQST
+297 QLSLLARTQGE
-308 DTESVLENTVQTVNA
+308 DTEGILEDTVETVNA
-323 INKQNNVAI
+323 INRQRKSAI

-369 GLSLEG
+369 GLNLED

-436 TGNRIEQQAAADAL
+436 TGNRIQQQAAADAL

-460 VMQQQYLN
+460 VMQQELLN
-468 LSQDDFIEKYGE
+468 LSQDDFIAKYGE

-487 SQSAS
+487 SQSAA
-492 EKFADAMEK
+492 EKFQSAMEK
-501 VQSII
+501 IQSII
-506 GDMALTFS
+506 GDMAISFA
-514 PILDVLAAMADSAIA
+514 PILDMLAGLADNAFLAYTAMALIA
-529 TYTVL
+529 
-534 GLIGGLSLAK
+534 GLSLAK
-544 AIGSLA
+544 TIMSMA
-550 TMAIQLG
+550 TMAATLSTSAVSGITLSSALTIGLG
-557 IISVESITAASALSF
+557 TAAVLA
-572 GLGAVAIVGAIA
+572 AVVGIVA
-584 AIAGVA
+584 AMN
-590 SAMRKKKAQSVQD
+590 SQKKQAQSVKD